1 METTW
6 KFPEQETTPPVQE
19 YEDYE
24 EYGSEYN
31 QDQEY
36 NLEDVN
42 GAEPL
47 VAVSQEP
54 AQEEQESVYLDLTGY
69 ELTGY
74 QVPSFIESTCLHQTV
89 FRTTCSN

>member
-19 YEDYE
+19 YYE
-24 EYGSEYN
+24 EYGSDYN
-31 QDQEY
+31 QDLEY

-54 AQEEQESVYLDLTGY
+54 AQEEQDSVYLDLTGY

-74 QVPSFIESTCLHQTV
+74 QVRSILISFSSYRPL

>member
-6 KFPEQETTPPVQE
+6 KFTEQETTPPVQE
-19 YEDYE
+19 YYE

-31 QDQEY
+31 QDLEY

-54 AQEEQESVYLDLTGY
+54 AQEEQDSESEND
-69 ELTGY
+69 
-74 QVPSFIESTCLHQTV
+74 ESEDSPTNGRKTKMAS
-89 FRTTCSN
+89 RTLAGKG